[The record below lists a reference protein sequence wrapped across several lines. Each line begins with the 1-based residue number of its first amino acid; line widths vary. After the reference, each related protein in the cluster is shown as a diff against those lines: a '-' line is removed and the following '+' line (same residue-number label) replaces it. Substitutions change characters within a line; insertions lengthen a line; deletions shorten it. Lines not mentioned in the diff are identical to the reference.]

1 MVGDAFFAEKDEESE
16 QRKANVITAETA
28 KEVPSMAGDQRKA
41 NVITAEMKHAMATS
55 SGYCSRDEATE
66 EPCDKKA
73 KVNIKSAKIEQME
86 QWARQ
91 IRERRK
97 RHTPITANTTPDL
110 PASSSNATATEGQD
124 EQRTRDARNT
134 THPPAS
140 SETTAPKGQDEQRK
154 RDAPTYDATKKA
166 ETAAKKAEMAETAE
180 TETKEPL
187 ELEDWAD
194 FIRRSTGIAEEAL
207 AKTKL
212 EDWIAGQRRRKW
224 RWAGHVARR
233 KDNRWSNRALH
244 CIELD
249 GRRPAGHPKTRWR
262 DSVESFISSHT
273 TCSGRD
279 WPTLAQNG
287 QAWKSYEDKFVQFC
301 YLSRQ

>member
-1 MVGDAFFAEKDEESE
+1 MKHGALSACWYQQQHTTQGDDEGEEDDEE
-16 QRKANVITAETA
+16 
-28 KEVPSMAGDQRKA
+28 P
-41 NVITAEMKHAMATS
+41 
-55 SGYCSRDEATE
+55 
-66 EPCDKKA
+66 EP
-73 KVNIKSAKIEQME
+73 
-86 QWARQ
+86 
-91 IRERRK
+91 
-97 RHTPITANTTPDL
+97 L
-110 PASSSNATATEGQD
+110 D
-124 EQRTRDARNT
+124 EQ
-134 THPPAS
+134 
-140 SETTAPKGQDEQRK
+140 GG
-154 RDAPTYDATKKA
+154 
-166 ETAAKKAEMAETAE
+166 
-180 TETKEPL
+180 TETQEPL
-187 ELEDWAD
+187 ELEDWVD